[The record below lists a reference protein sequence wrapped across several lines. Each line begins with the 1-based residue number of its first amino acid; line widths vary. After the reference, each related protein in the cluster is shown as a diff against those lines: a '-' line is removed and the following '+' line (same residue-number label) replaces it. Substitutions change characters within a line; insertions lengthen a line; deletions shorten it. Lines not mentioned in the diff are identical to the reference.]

1 MIKVKFIMF
10 AIFIGW
16 EFWFLN
22 YTLMNKNYELNICKT
37 IKLVGEISNNYPNSL
52 FGMNESKAL
61 RERRQNIFLG
71 ENFFRDLL

>member
-1 MIKVKFIMF
+1 
-10 AIFIGW
+10 
-16 EFWFLN
+16 
-22 YTLMNKNYELNICKT
+22 MNKNYELNICKT
-37 IKLVGEISNNYPNSL
+37 IKFVGEISKNYPNNL

>member
-1 MIKVKFIMF
+1 MF
-10 AIFIGW
+10 SIFIGW

-22 YTLMNKNYELNICKT
+22 YTFMNKNYELNICKT
-37 IKLVGEISNNYPNSL
+37 IKFVGEISKNYPNNL

-71 ENFFRDLL
+71 ENFFRDLH